1 MDIKLACGK
10 IAQIDEEDIIL
21 FEGRRTWKAHFDG
34 LNWYVRRFTFINKKS
49 KTIYLHREI
58 MGVTDRKIL
67 IDHIDG
73 NGLNNQKSNLR
84 TCTHAQNRQNSRV
97 NKSDK
102 KSSKYK
108 GITLIKYKVKCREGG
123 FEIRKRW
130 EARINHNKKRTYIG
144 AFSTEIE
151 AALAYNKKAI
161 EYHGEFACLNE
172 I

>member
-10 IAQIDEEDIIL
+10 IAQIDEEDIGL
-21 FEGRRTWKAHFDG
+21 FEGHRNWRAYSNGHH
-34 LNWYVRRFTFINKKS
+34 NWYVRRFTRINKKV
-49 KTIYLHREI
+49 KIIHLHREI
-58 MGVTDRKIL
+58 MGVTDIKIV

-84 TCTHAQNRQNSRV
+84 ACTHAQNMQNSRS
-97 NKSDK
+97 KSDK

-108 GITLIKYKVKCREGG
+108 GVSLNKYKAKCREGG
-123 FEIRKRW
+123 VKIRKRW
-130 EARINHNKKRTYIG
+130 GARITHNNKRIYIG
-144 AFSTEIE
+144 GFSTEIE